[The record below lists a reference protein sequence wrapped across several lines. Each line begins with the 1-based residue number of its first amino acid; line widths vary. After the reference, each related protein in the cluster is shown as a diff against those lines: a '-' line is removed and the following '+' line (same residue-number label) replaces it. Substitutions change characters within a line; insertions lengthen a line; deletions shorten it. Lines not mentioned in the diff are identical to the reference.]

1 MKENC
6 NIVNDFVHK
15 NTVTIQNGDA
25 TDKVP
30 SVVKIFTSAVGN
42 VSYGCLD
49 DRSYDFLADNSRTH
63 VDVFKL
69 SRYIFPKEDPG
80 PTMAGKTEVHD
91 LQGLE
96 YAVNLACHRLN
107 FDLKTHWDEICVR
120 DVSFPEI
127 TSNGVLS
134 TQFDLKQQINLY
146 KKAQEK
152 DRYISTLSHE
162 GDLTTDILA
171 TETYQSRYFLLN
183 RMEKQS

>member
-1 MKENC
+1 MKENH

-15 NTVTIQNGDA
+15 NTVPIQNGDA

-49 DRSYDFLADNSRTH
+49 DRSYDFLTDNSRTH

-80 PTMAGKTEVHD
+80 PTLAGKTEVHD

-96 YAVNLACHRLN
+96 YAVNLACLRLN
-107 FDLKTHWDEICVR
+107 FNLKTHWDEICVR

-127 TSNGVLS
+127 SSNGVLA

-146 KKAQEK
+146 KKSQEK
-152 DRYISTLSHE
+152 ERYVSELARG
-162 GDLTTDILA
+162 GDQTTKVLA
-171 TETYQSRYFLLN
+171 TEMCPSRD
-183 RMEKQS
+183 